1 MLQRVST
8 STTRREQVRQSREEV
23 RARIVAAAGDLLR
36 TRSFAELTVDDVMR
50 AAGQGR
56 TVFYRH
62 FDDLPDLLRRSSS
75 EAIDALYAAQEQ
87 LTREHPPMPPGGALR
102 GLRPAVAVYERHGPL
117 LRGVTEAAASDPEMA
132 AALAALRLRFED
144 LAVSV
149 LQAAAERSGVRLAD
163 PRQTA
168 RALNLM
174 NESYLLDAF
183 GREPRVDPDVAARTL
198 AEVWMAT
205 VTAPGGAR

>member
-8 STTRREQVRQSREEV
+8 SVARREQVRQSREET
-23 RARIVAAAGDLLR
+23 RARIVGAAADLLR
-36 TRSFAELTVDDVMR
+36 TRSYADLTVDDVMR

-62 FDDLPDLLRRSSS
+62 FDDLADLLRRSSR
-75 EAIDALYAAQEQ
+75 EAIDELYAAQEQ
-87 LTREHPPMPPGGALR
+87 LTRERPPVPPDGALR

-117 LRGVTEAAASDPEMA
+117 LRGVTEAAASDPEIA
-132 AALAALRLRFED
+132 AALATLRRRFED
-144 LAVSV
+144 LATAV
-149 LQAAAERSGVRLAD
+149 LAAAAERSAVPLAD

-183 GREPRVDPDVAARTL
+183 GREPRVDPQVAAQTL
-198 AEVWMAT
+198 AEIWAAV
-205 VTAPGGAR
+205 VTPRGASA